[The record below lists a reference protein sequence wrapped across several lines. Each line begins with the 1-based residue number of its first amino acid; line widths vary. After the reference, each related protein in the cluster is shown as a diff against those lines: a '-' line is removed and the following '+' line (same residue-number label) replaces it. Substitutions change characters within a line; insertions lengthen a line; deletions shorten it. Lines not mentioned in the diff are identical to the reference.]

1 MILRIALLVSFVTLI
16 GCSSNPVVDSGTPER
31 MFAVGEKY
39 EKDERYD
46 EALAQFAQI
55 KNKHPYSNLATE
67 AELKIADIH
76 FKREDFAEAQGNY
89 ESFKELHP
97 NYSKIDFVTFRLGLS
112 LLNQLPST
120 IDRDLSLANKSILY
134 FDEVMTSFPK
144 SEYVGQARDNK
155 AKLLNMLAEKE
166 LYIGDF
172 YFKRDRFDSALGRYE
187 DLLSRF
193 PDSTWVAAALKGAAV
208 SAHRLENTTKAREYL
223 ARLEKQFAN
232 SKEWR
237 EAKGAIG
244 E

>member
-1 MILRIALLVSFVTLI
+1 MILRIALIASLLALAA
-16 GCSSNPVVDSGTPER
+16 CSSSPVVDSGTPER
-31 MFAVGEKY
+31 MFAVAQKY

-46 EALAQFAQI
+46 EALAQYAQV

-67 AELKIADIH
+67 SELRIADIY
-76 FKREDFAEAQGNY
+76 FKREDYAEAQGTY

-97 NYSKIDFVTFRLGLS
+97 AYSKIDFVTYRLGLS
-112 LLNQLPST
+112 LYNQLPST
-120 IDRDLSLANKSILY
+120 IDRDLSLATKSILY
-134 FDEVMTSFPK
+134 FDEVLTSFPK
-144 SEYVGQARDNK
+144 SEYVGPSRESK
-155 AKLLNMLAEKE
+155 EKLLNMLAEKE

-187 DLLSRF
+187 ELLAKY
-193 PDSTWVAAALKGAAV
+193 PNSTWVPAALKGAAI
-208 SAHRLENTTKAREYL
+208 SARRMENSTKAKEYL